1 MTIEVSMCVDAW
13 LSCVDW
19 AAVAWSML
27 GIVVYWITD
36 LGG

>member
-1 MTIEVSMCVDAW
+1 MCVDAW

-19 AAVAWSML
+19 ALVSWSML
-27 GIVVYWITD
+27 GMLVYWVSE